1 MQRIGIW
8 ISLGESEEWGDEF
21 IDLLKAEKAK
31 GFPGG
36 KEAFLRKAA
45 QIPGT
50 YCPALYDVEYT
61 EQGDFKAITPR
72 FEDVPATIQKRIIE
86 DVEHV
91 FSVVVRA
98 VVDSVRP
105 VCSIVLFV
113 NERQNGY

>member
-1 MQRIGIW
+1 MGAM
-8 ISLGESEEWGDEF
+8 SF

-61 EQGDFKAITPR
+61 EQGDF
-72 FEDVPATIQKRIIE
+72 
-86 DVEHV
+86 
-91 FSVVVRA
+91 
-98 VVDSVRP
+98 
-105 VCSIVLFV
+105 
-113 NERQNGY
+113 